1 MKTSTKIIIFLSV
14 LLVLILLAF
23 GIIYFFNQPSNESKQ
38 LTLLSSE
45 DKKDTA
51 IVTPVKR
58 DTLPQRLPFLKPDS
72 LEIPSLP
79 ENTTITSHTGFSL
92 CYSEEHE
99 QAFWVAYE
107 FTKAETNKKVD
118 RTDNFKP
125 DPKISTKS
133 ADDQDYKKSGYD
145 RGHLAAAADMA
156 WSLEAMNA
164 SFYYSNMSPQTP
176 SFNRGIW
183 KKLEEQV
190 RDWVMLYDTLYV
202 VTGPVLTK
210 GLPAIGPNKVSVPN
224 YYYKVILDYKK
235 SRQQAIGFL
244 LPNQKSSLPLRQYVV
259 SVDSIE
265 KLTSIDFFFRLED
278 NQEQFLEQN
287 LCANCWQW

>member
-1 MKTSTKIIIFLSV
+1 MKTSTKIIILLSV
-14 LLVLILLAF
+14 LLVLILLIL
-23 GIIYFFNQPSNESKQ
+23 GSIYFFNQPSNESKQ
-38 LTLLSSE
+38 LEYLSNE

-51 IVTPVKR
+51 IVTPVKH
-58 DTLPQRLPFLKPDS
+58 DNLPQKPPFLKPNS
-72 LEIPSLP
+72 LEIPLLP
-79 ENTTITSHTGFSL
+79 EKTAITSHTGFSL

-125 DPKISTKS
+125 DPNISTKS
-133 ADDQDYKKSGYD
+133 ANDQDYKKSGYD
-145 RGHLAAAADMA
+145 RGHLAPAADMA

-183 KKLEEQV
+183 KKLEVQI
-190 RDWVMLYDTLYV
+190 RNWVTLYDTLYII
-202 VTGPVLTK
+202 TGPVLK
-210 GLPAIGPNKVSVPN
+210 DGLPTIGSNNVSVPN

-244 LPNQKSSLPLRQYVV
+244 FPNQKSSLPLPQFVV

-265 KLTSIDFFFRLED
+265 KLTSIDFFHRLED
-278 NQEQFLEQN
+278 NQEQFLEKN
-287 LCANCWQW
+287 PCVNCWEW

>member
-1 MKTSTKIIIFLSV
+1 
-14 LLVLILLAF
+14 
-23 GIIYFFNQPSNESKQ
+23 
-38 LTLLSSE
+38 
-45 DKKDTA
+45 
-51 IVTPVKR
+51 
-58 DTLPQRLPFLKPDS
+58 
-72 LEIPSLP
+72 
-79 ENTTITSHTGFSL
+79 
-92 CYSEEHE
+92 
-99 QAFWVAYE
+99 
-107 FTKAETNKKVD
+107 
-118 RTDNFKP
+118 
-125 DPKISTKS
+125 
-133 ADDQDYKKSGYD
+133 
-145 RGHLAAAADMA
+145 MA

-287 LCANCWQW
+287 LCVNCWQW